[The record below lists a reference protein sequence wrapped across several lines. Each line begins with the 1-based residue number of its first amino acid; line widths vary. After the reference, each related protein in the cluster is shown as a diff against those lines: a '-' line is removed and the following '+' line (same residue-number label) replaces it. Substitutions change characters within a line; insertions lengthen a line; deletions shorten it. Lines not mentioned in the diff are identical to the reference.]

1 MARVTVVTAPPPA
14 QVIAKRKIK
23 PTPKVSTSKASEA
36 GSSQAGSTVVSN
48 PPSVIAP
55 TPRKR
60 DAVDLLSDGPSSSK
74 VPRTTFSPIVPRREA
89 SQSSGRSIAPPTAPP
104 SPYDPVML
112 RLDSLTDSLRQSHE
126 ENLRRMEFSFNENLR
141 RLAELRE
148 YIVEDRVRNT
158 K

>member
-60 DAVDLLSDGPSSSK
+60 DAVDLPSDGPSSSK
-74 VPRTTFSPIVPRREA
+74 VPRTTFSLIVPRREA
-89 SQSSGRSIAPPTAPP
+89 SQSSGRSIAPP

-141 RLAELRE
+141 RLAELRK